1 MSFTDQVVVVTGAAQ
16 GIGRSVAEA
25 YAVAGAKV
33 VLADVQEAEGRRR
46 RLQYAMKAVKPSL
59 YIVMCGRSRIF
70 CSYLISQSKNSSRLT
85 YW

>member
-33 VLADVQEAEGRRR
+33 VLADYKEAEGVP
-46 RLQYAMKAVKPSL
+46 AATFHS
-59 YIVMCGRSRIF
+59 
-70 CSYLISQSKNSSRLT
+70 
-85 YW
+85 